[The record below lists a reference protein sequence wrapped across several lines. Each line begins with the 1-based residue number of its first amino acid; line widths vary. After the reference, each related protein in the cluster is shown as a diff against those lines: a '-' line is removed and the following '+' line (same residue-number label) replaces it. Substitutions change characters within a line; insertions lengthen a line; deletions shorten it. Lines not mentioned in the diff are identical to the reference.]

1 MANQS
6 DGNSFKADLL
16 GATAPVQ
23 ATGGH
28 TPDPARLQAPLEGP
42 GSVISMFCTG
52 CVRIPAI
59 SATDS
64 GLNRP
69 PVPVHFGHR
78 FRTKTATPSG
88 GLRGLTISS
97 S

>member
-1 MANQS
+1 MAK
-6 DGNSFKADLL
+6 DTKKLAD
-16 GATAPVQ
+16 
-23 ATGGH
+23 
-28 TPDPARLQAPLEGP
+28 
-42 GSVISMFCTG
+42 VISIDQ
-52 CVRIPAI
+52 VRIPAN